1 MPSDWKGDTAASG
14 SNSERQH
21 LSAGTCGKSVGKP
34 RQQEVMGESMG
45 FSLGFG
51 SNFAVWVLF
60 SGLRVLSDSGGLQS
74 FNLRGSGYRVW
85 LGAL

>member
-1 MPSDWKGDTAASG
+1 
-14 SNSERQH
+14 
-21 LSAGTCGKSVGKP
+21 
-34 RQQEVMGESMG
+34 MG